1 MLYHTN
7 SKKPTP
13 SSTFQLAARPGGL
26 LCHTLCHR
34 YPLETNCSFSNSITS
49 ELGVYHRTMGFTIQ
63 RFQKG
68 MNETYMYSIKGR
80 RHIKVLFGEFPN
92 AGDPL
97 VLFTPCNE
105 VGERHM

>member
-1 MLYHTN
+1 
-7 SKKPTP
+7 
-13 SSTFQLAARPGGL
+13 
-26 LCHTLCHR
+26 
-34 YPLETNCSFSNSITS
+34 
-49 ELGVYHRTMGFTIQ
+49 MGFTIQ
-63 RFQKG
+63 RFQKE